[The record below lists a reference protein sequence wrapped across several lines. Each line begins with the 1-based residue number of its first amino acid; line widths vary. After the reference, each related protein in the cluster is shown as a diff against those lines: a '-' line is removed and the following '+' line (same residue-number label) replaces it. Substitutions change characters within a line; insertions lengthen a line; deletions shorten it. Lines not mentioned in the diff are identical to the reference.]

1 MDKTEGKS
9 IVKKCVLIAAGAVVY
24 AAGMGLFLSPN
35 HLAPGGVTG
44 IAVIL
49 NSVFEFPT
57 GTTAFL
63 LDDACGDDARFA
75 AHRRICRAASDDR

>member
-35 HLAPGGVTG
+35 HLAPGG
-44 IAVIL
+44 
-49 NSVFEFPT
+49 P
-57 GTTAFL
+57 
-63 LDDACGDDARFA
+63 
-75 AHRRICRAASDDR
+75 